1 MIVIF
6 VNHGEVIEV
15 LEETRE
21 PEPKRLRVGIDYTV
35 EYLPKKKE
43 EK

>member
-1 MIVIF
+1 MLTIF

-15 LEETRE
+15 LEETKE
-21 PEPKRLRVGIDYTV
+21 PQPKRLREGVDYTV
-35 EYLPKKKE
+35 EYLPE